1 MYAVLEFLR
10 TIICSGVAFV
20 IWWII
25 SNALVSSEGGAGS
38 LLSLLIPVWVAGL
51 IGGAICSVFNARQG
65 IMLAFT
71 CGVLLAIGFL
81 YVRHGLAGMPLGSD
95 TLRTLWPL
103 WFPPAFYAGAY
114 GYIVVRRGF

>member
-1 MYAVLEFLR
+1 MYAVLAFLR

-25 SNALVSSEGGAGS
+25 SNAMGAGS

-114 GYIVVRRGF
+114 GYIVIRRGF